1 MSDILMVI
9 CALLGVIGLIFLTYY
24 ATKWLNKKFRSTG
37 WNGAQNG
44 IKIIEC
50 MGIAQDKQLLVV
62 KVGRKTMLLGVTPNS
77 VSRLADL
84 DEDDIAAMTADAPM
98 GGGSFMESLK
108 SVISGK
114 NNAHSGG
121 EKDVSEREDGYRSDE
136 NSDF

>member
-1 MSDILMVI
+1 
-9 CALLGVIGLIFLTYY
+9 
-24 ATKWLNKKFRSTG
+24 
-37 WNGAQNG
+37 
-44 IKIIEC
+44 

-62 KVGRKTMLLGVTPNS
+62 KVGRKIMLLGVTPNS
-77 VSRLADL
+77 VSKLADL
-84 DEDDIAAMTADAPM
+84 DEEDVAAMTADAPM

-114 NNAHSGG
+114 NNANSGG